1 MHINIGFKADKGI
14 SKTLVRNSDSYV
26 IKSNSNVIININM
39 PWIVKAIDNLL
50 NDAKDCY
57 HKVHEDINRDVCKH
71 AMILDYLYEKLKV
84 NNIPMLKNFRPKHN
98 IDINMGK
105 IDTANKRLSIL
116 KTIFDHVRK

>member
-50 NDAKDCY
+50 NDAKDW
-57 HKVHEDINRDVCKH
+57 H
-71 AMILDYLYEKLKV
+71 
-84 NNIPMLKNFRPKHN
+84 
-98 IDINMGK
+98 
-105 IDTANKRLSIL
+105 T
-116 KTIFDHVRK
+116 